1 MIDWCIHCAD
11 AGCITTKHKDRLH
24 RLFAYVFVRIMK
36 DALIE
41 NDEEFFFEK
50 FDDKKESDKQITYV
64 LKSRFYNL
72 FIYDE
77 PIGMILGKLWFRK
90 SCWSFM
96 RHMITDSV
104 TVVDLW
110 NDYNFKVNID
120 KSGEIHFVFRLKKKL
135 WKSQK

>member
-1 MIDWCIHCAD
+1 
-11 AGCITTKHKDRLH
+11 
-24 RLFAYVFVRIMK
+24 MK

-90 SCWSFM
+90 SYWSFM
-96 RHMITDSV
+96 RHMIADSV
-104 TVVDLW
+104 TAADLW
-110 NDYNFKVNID
+110 NGYNFKVNTD
-120 KSGEIHFVFRLKKKL
+120 KSGEIYFVFNLRKKL